1 MKQCILLFTLV
12 LVFIPLSGTERVG
25 GWIHNDTVWTA
36 VNSPYIVH
44 SFLYIASGV
53 TLTLEPGVQVLVMG
67 APNSVDCY
75 MSFFWTGTASH
86 PIEPIAKMILV
97 YGKIVALGTEEEPII
112 FDTYQPDS
120 SYRWE
125 GIHFFEGAPKSSFE
139 HCYFKRTYIALLD
152 YMSGI
157 YCGAL
162 RFNNGRFYI
171 RYCTFETNKIGIA
184 GRLNENAIIY
194 GCKFLSF
201 DLSGFHPISEF
212 ISITSTLEIPP
223 TLIISRCEFQGV
235 SDSIGASN
243 VHMIAL
249 FNKYIN
255 FKERYMVKSDQLDR
269 YTGTVSYYG
278 TISTNSTLKLYCG
291 SWAETDTAY
300 CRRNIIINSN
310 HSVYRSEYGSSGS
323 GHLFVSD
330 NYIYGYAILYIK
342 APNSD
347 INNNII
353 ETLFSCPVEFI
364 TSDPYAPVQPR
375 FYNNLLRYV
384 NPDNN
389 NAIAISSRYSSPI
402 LFNNDIINYS
412 CIFAPVNSTAFF
424 YNNILDDGY
433 ISTRNSMES
442 IIDPPRP
449 SFYNNCLRIALSPSY
464 TLVDNIFA
472 APLYTDSLA
481 GDFTL
486 SANSPC
492 IDVGA
497 YVPYMP
503 VYDLR
508 YYKRSVSGTNNGFR
522 FTDIGAYEYNSVYI
536 GGISGYVYDSLTL
549 EAVDCAK
556 IEIIGKLP
564 EFSDT
569 LGCFPYKTGAGT
581 YTVKVS
587 RWDYEDLII
596 PNVTVVEGE
605 DTILNIPLVRSAT
618 DIEDNTLPPVQVDF
632 ALSNYPNPFN
642 PETIISFILPESGEV
657 TVNIY
662 NVKGQKITNLCNEIL
677 SKGHH
682 TLLWKGTD
690 ANGCS
695 LASGIYF
702 VRLET
707 KGKSQ
712 CHKMMMVK

>member
-1 MKQCILLFTLV
+1 MKQCILLFALV
-12 LVFIPLSGTERVG
+12 LILIPLSGTERVG

-36 VNSPYIVH
+36 VNSPYIVQ

-53 TLTLEPGVQVLVMG
+53 TLTIEPGVQVLVMG
-67 APNSVDCY
+67 ASNSVDWWD
-75 MSFFWTGTASH
+75 FFWTGTASH

-112 FDTYQPDS
+112 FDTYQLDS

-125 GIHFFEGAPKSSFE
+125 GIHFFEDAPKSSFE
-139 HCYFKRTYIALLD
+139 HCYFKRTYVALLN
-152 YMSGI
+152 YYSGFDS
-157 YCGAL
+157 GAL
-162 RFNNGRFYI
+162 RIYNGRFHI
-171 RYCTFETNKIGIA
+171 RYCTF
-184 GRLNENAIIY
+184 LNNMCAISAYVNEDSVIY

-201 DLSGFHPISEF
+201 DLTGFFYSSSF
-212 ISITSTLEIPP
+212 ISTNSTLEIPP
-223 TLIISRCEFQGV
+223 TLIIARCEFQGV
-235 SDSIGASN
+235 SDSIGPLN
-243 VHMIAL
+243 IHMIAL

-255 FKERYMVKSDQLDR
+255 FRERDLVKSDQLDR
-269 YTGTVSYYG
+269 YTGTNSCYG
-278 TISTNSTLKLYCG
+278 TISTNSTIKLYCC

-300 CRRNIIINSN
+300 CRRNIILNPN
-310 HSVYRSEYGSSGS
+310 HSVFRSECGSSGP
-323 GHLFVSD
+323 GHYFVSD

-347 INNNII
+347 VHNNII
-353 ETLFSCPVEFI
+353 ESLLNYPVGFR

-389 NAIAISSRYSSPI
+389 TTTPISSRDSSPI
-402 LFNNDIINYS
+402 LFNNDIIN
-412 CIFAPVNSTAFF
+412 FAYLSDSVNSTAFF

-433 ISTRNSMES
+433 ISTRKSTES
-442 IIDPPRP
+442 IIDPPLP
-449 SFYNNCLRIALSPSY
+449 SLYNNCLRIAVSPSY

-472 APLYTDSLA
+472 DPLYTDSLA

-492 IDVGA
+492 IDAGT

-508 YYKRSVSGTNNGFR
+508 YYKRSVPGTNNGFR

-618 DIEDNTLPPVQVDF
+618 DIEDITLPPAQVDF

-642 PETIISFILPESGEV
+642 PETTISFILPESGEV

-662 NVKGQKITNLCNEIL
+662 NVKGQKITNLCKEIL

-690 ANGCS
+690 AKGCS

-707 KGKSQ
+707 KGESR
-712 CHKMMMVK
+712 CYKMMMVK